1 VKSEK
6 PTQRR
11 LDDESKKGKSFNS
24 RDLIVIA
31 VLTTGC
37 MVLVN
42 SHPFAPVL
50 GVFRKV
56 IAGGFTMPLG
66 TFAGALL
73 MAWFEAAG
81 PVIALCC
88 VATAIISLFMSRARL
103 ATEALGF
110 DLKRLD
116 PVQGV
121 KNLFSIKT
129 VKELLRALAYT
140 VALVITVWV
149 SWRAMLPGIVA
160 QADAPATAVGVLWI
174 ATAGKALMTVLLVC
188 LPIVAVAAVAEYV
201 LHIRSLK
208 MEKFEVKKEH
218 EDNEGKPEIKQRR
231 KELALELLDMQTRA
245 DIGGS
250 TLMLSNPT
258 HIAIGLLQPEG
269 AHTMA
274 FVTVREQGPKARAAL
289 AYAREMGIPVV
300 RDVTLARRVFSRSRR
315 YHFVDHRD
323 LEAVL
328 RLLQWLREVEASRRQ
343 AEADRP
349 DGLESPTDKAEFL

>member
-11 LDDESKKGKSFNS
+11 LEDEGKKGKSFNS
-24 RDLIVIA
+24 RDLVVIA
-31 VLTTGC
+31 VLATGC
-37 MVLVN
+37 TVLAN
-42 SHPFAPVL
+42 TQPFAPVL
-50 GVFRKV
+50 TVFRQV
-56 IAGGFTMPLG
+56 VAGGFTMPLR

-73 MAWFEAAG
+73 LAWLKAAG
-81 PVIALCC
+81 PLIALCC
-88 VATAIISLFMSRARL
+88 VATAAVSLFMSRARL
-103 ATEALGF
+103 ATGALGI

-116 PVQGV
+116 PVQGF

-129 VKELLRALAYT
+129 VKELLRAMAYT
-140 VALVITVWV
+140 LALVITIWV

-160 QADAPATAVGVLWI
+160 QADAPATATGALWA
-174 ATAGKALMTVLLVC
+174 ATLGKALVTILLVC
-188 LPIVAVAAVAEYV
+188 LPIVALAAVAEYI

-231 KELALELLDMQTRA
+231 KEIALELLDMQTRA
-245 DIGGS
+245 DVGGS

-269 AHTMA
+269 SHSMA
-274 FVTVREQGPKARAAL
+274 FVTVREQGPRARAAL
-289 AYAREMGIPVV
+289 AFARERGIPVV
-300 RDVTLARRVFSRSRR
+300 RDVALARRVFARCRR
-315 YHFVDHRD
+315 YQFVDHRD

-328 RLLQWLREVEASRRQ
+328 RLLQWLREVEAARR
-343 AEADRP
+343 EADS
-349 DGLESPTDKAEFL
+349 DHAEGLESSEDKAEFL